1 MEPVETMKKEDSR
14 PRARRRA
21 RATSIRFAESFSIQ
35 LQTTRITVT
44 IESWDSLED
53 MNLILALE
61 EELGF
66 TFTEDQMVELVDL
79 KTIVETADDLSR

>member
-1 MEPVETMKKEDSR
+1 MSVEAKVKAVMSR
-14 PRARRRA
+14 VLRVP
-21 RATSIRFAESFSIQ
+21 ESDLSESSSPD
-35 LQTTRITVT
+35 T
-44 IESWDSLED
+44 IESWDSLEH

-79 KTIVETADDLSR
+79 KTIVETADDLCR

>member
-1 MEPVETMKKEDSR
+1 MSVEAKVKAVMSR
-14 PRARRRA
+14 VLRVP
-21 RATSIRFAESFSIQ
+21 ESDLSESSSPD
-35 LQTTRITVT
+35 T
-44 IESWDSLED
+44 IESWDSLEH